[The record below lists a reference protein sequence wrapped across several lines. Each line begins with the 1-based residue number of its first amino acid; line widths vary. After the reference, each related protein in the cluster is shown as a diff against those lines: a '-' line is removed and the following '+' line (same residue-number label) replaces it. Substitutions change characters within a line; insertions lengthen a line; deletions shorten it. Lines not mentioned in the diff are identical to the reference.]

1 MTRSINLRSHPGVE
15 EMFGTSTNTVN
26 AYKDQH
32 LLFDYGNTSA
42 YVDLREIILT
52 KKEHEL
58 LGLLVENAGEI
69 VPRDILL
76 EKIWGYGK
84 DIRTRTLD
92 VHIRRLRK
100 KLFPYG
106 DTYIE
111 TIFGVG
117 YRFQRFRE
125 PRNYMTFMPELV
137 AV

>member
-1 MTRSINLRSHPGVE
+1 
-15 EMFGTSTNTVN
+15 MFGSMPSSDK
-26 AYKDQH
+26 AYRDQH
-32 LLFDYGNTSA
+32 LAFDYGNTSA
-42 YVDLREIILT
+42 YIDLREIILT

-58 LGLLVENAGEI
+58 MALLVENAGEI

-76 EKIWGYGK
+76 ERIWGYGK

-117 YRFQRFRE
+117 YRFQKYRE
-125 PRNYMTFMPELV
+125 PRNYSNFIPELV

>member
-1 MTRSINLRSHPGVE
+1 MK
-15 EMFGTSTNTVN
+15 MFGNAANTGN

-32 LLFDYGNTSA
+32 LLFDQGNTSA

-52 KKEHEL
+52 RKEHEL

-76 EKIWGYGK
+76 ERIWGYGK

-125 PRNYMTFMPELV
+125 PRNYVSFMPELV

>member
-1 MTRSINLRSHPGVE
+1 
-15 EMFGTSTNTVN
+15 MFQSAAAAGN
-26 AYKDQH
+26 AYRDEH
-32 LLFDYGNTSA
+32 LLFDHGNTSA

-58 LGLLVENAGEI
+58 LALLVENAGEI

-76 EKIWGYGK
+76 ERIWGYGK

>member
-1 MTRSINLRSHPGVE
+1 
-15 EMFGTSTNTVN
+15 MFQARHIVIDKE
-26 AYKDQH
+26 YKDQH
-32 LLFDYGNTSA
+32 LSFDFNNTSA

-52 KKEHEL
+52 RKEHEL

-69 VPRDILL
+69 VPREILL
-76 EKIWGYGK
+76 ERIWGYGK

-117 YRFQRFRE
+117 YRFQRYRE
-125 PRNYMTFMPELV
+125 PRSFVNYMPELV

>member
-1 MTRSINLRSHPGVE
+1 M
-15 EMFGTSTNTVN
+15 MFHSAPNTVN
-26 AYKDQH
+26 AYRDQH
-32 LLFDYGNTSA
+32 LLFDHGNTSA
-42 YVDLREIILT
+42 YIDLREIILT

-76 EKIWGYGK
+76 ERIWGYGK

-125 PRNYMTFMPELV
+125 PRNFAGFMPELV

>member
-1 MTRSINLRSHPGVE
+1 
-15 EMFGTSTNTVN
+15 MFHSSSNSVN
-26 AYKDQH
+26 SYRDQH
-32 LLFDYGNTSA
+32 LLFDHGNTSA

-76 EKIWGYGK
+76 ERIWGYGK

-125 PRNYMTFMPELV
+125 PRNYISFMPELV

>member
-1 MTRSINLRSHPGVE
+1 MFPSRPNLIDKK
-15 EMFGTSTNTVN
+15 
-26 AYKDQH
+26 YKDQH
-32 LLFDYGNTSA
+32 LAFDFHNTSA

-52 KKEHEL
+52 RKEHEL

-69 VPRDILL
+69 VPREILL
-76 EKIWGYGK
+76 ERIWGYGK

-92 VHIRRLRK
+92 VHVRRLRK
-100 KLFPYG
+100 KLFPFG

-117 YRFQRFRE
+117 YRFQRYRE
-125 PRNYMTFMPELV
+125 PRNYVNYMPELV

>member
-1 MTRSINLRSHPGVE
+1 MFPSRPNLIDKK
-15 EMFGTSTNTVN
+15 
-26 AYKDQH
+26 YKDQH
-32 LLFDYGNTSA
+32 LAFDFANTSA

-52 KKEHEL
+52 RKEHEL

-69 VPRDILL
+69 VPREILL
-76 EKIWGYGK
+76 ERIWGYGK

-92 VHIRRLRK
+92 VHVRRLRK
-100 KLFPYG
+100 KLFPFG

-117 YRFQRFRE
+117 YRFQRYRE
-125 PRNYMTFMPELV
+125 PRNYVNYMPELV